1 MSSSTSAFEK
11 SAIAAFAGAFVML
24 MAPYEFCVR
33 AAEQRYGER
42 RASIAMPRTLS
53 PKVDEFLFEYRN
65 GIRFAA
71 YATGTSR
78 VEASVCPDLLDG
90 TLGRTYNAALGG
102 SSSIATLELFERL
115 GLYPQVLVVGVS
127 PMDFTRLGVQRGEKG
142 IARAQRAAVSES
154 VGFMADRSR
163 AVFYAALHSARPDR
177 RRNLGQWLEW
187 WRGNGELLAFLNN
200 EDAVGPPLPEST
212 RGYVASDRVAP
223 PEAVREG
230 TWSNIPGE
238 YREAHRELM
247 ARIAALVRRFQQRG
261 TTVIFVR
268 VPTAAGV
275 RRSEDSET
283 TFASDIATLS
293 GQLGVRYID
302 GSRLVS
308 ADFAGDHRNFT
319 DSEHLNS
326 TGAQQFS
333 RALSEALR
341 R

>member
-1 MSSSTSAFEK
+1 MSSSTSVFEK
-11 SAIAAFAGAFVML
+11 SAIAAFAGAFVL
-24 MAPYEFCVR
+24 VMAPYELCVR
-33 AAEQRYGER
+33 RAERQYGER

-78 VEASVCPDLLDG
+78 VEAAVRPDLLDSAVG
-90 TLGRTYNAALGG
+90 PTYNAALGG
-102 SSSIATLELFERL
+102 SSSIATLELFERI
-115 GLYPQVLVVGVS
+115 GLYPRVLLVGVS

-154 VGFMADRSR
+154 DGFVADRTR
-163 AVFYAALHSARPDR
+163 AVFYGVLHSARPER

-200 EDAVGPPLPEST
+200 EDAVGPPLREPT
-212 RGYVASDRVAP
+212 RGYVASDRIARAD
-223 PEAVREG
+223 AVREG
-230 TWSNIPGE
+230 GWSNIPGE

-247 ARIAALVRRFQQRG
+247 ARMAALVRRFQRRG

-268 VPTAAGV
+268 IPTAAGV
-275 RRSEDSET
+275 RRSEDGET
-283 TFASDIATLS
+283 TFAADIATLS
-293 GQLGVRYID
+293 SQLGVRYVD
-302 GSRLVS
+302 GNTLVS
-308 ADFAGDHRNFT
+308 ADFAADHRNFT

-326 TGAQQFS
+326 NGARQFS
-333 RALSEALR
+333 RALSETLR